1 MKGIYKRGNKWWI
14 CYSFNGELI
23 RKSIGYDRKLAE
35 ETLKAIK
42 GDIVRDEHRLKKNK
56 ERLLFNEMVEEYY
69 IEKAEKR
76 SLDRDRAA
84 KERQEA
90 TLKKGDKFP
99 SETDFPTG
107 TAKQKIIKDTGKTKP
122 SFHKWAKEAN
132 IPKEKVMEYEALCNA
147 EGKEMTSAGLLH
159 HTQPKQKVENPPIPK
174 NTYRIIYADP
184 PWKYTDHTPVM
195 PLID

>member
-69 IEKAEKR
+69 IEKAEKPG
-76 SLDRDRAA
+76 SD
-84 KERQEA
+84 
-90 TLKKGDKFP
+90 
-99 SETDFPTG
+99 
-107 TAKQKIIKDTGKTKP
+107 I
-122 SFHKWAKEAN
+122 
-132 IPKEKVMEYEALCNA
+132 EK
-147 EGKEMTSAGLLH
+147 
-159 HTQPKQKVENPPIPK
+159 
-174 NTYRIIYADP
+174 RR
-184 PWKYTDHTPVM
+184 
-195 PLID
+195 